1 MEEMNK
7 LLGPV
12 VDLIRK
18 YGWTQG
24 KFHDSRGYCI
34 LGAIHAS
41 YSSDPLLEVVCKS
54 LIRERIGGEYSSIVA
69 WNDAPNRTIEEVL
82 DVLTN

>member
-1 MEEMNK
+1 MNN
-7 LLGPV
+7 LLEPV
-12 VDLIRK
+12 ADLIREH
-18 YGWTQG
+18 GWIQG
-24 KFHDSRGYCI
+24 KFHNSSGYCV

-41 YSSDPLLEVVCKS
+41 YASDSLLEVVCKS
-54 LIRERIGGEYSSIVA
+54 LIRERIGDEYSSIAA